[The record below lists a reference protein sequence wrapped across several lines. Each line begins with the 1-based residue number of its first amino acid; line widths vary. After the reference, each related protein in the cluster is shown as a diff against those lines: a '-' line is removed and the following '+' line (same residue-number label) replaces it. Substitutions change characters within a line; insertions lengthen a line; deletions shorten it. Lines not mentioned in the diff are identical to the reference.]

1 MIDDG
6 ENAEEALMRELEE
19 ENITL
24 IESDGAWSER
34 MSIDYHASYRE
45 LNVWYVFIVE
55 DAVIGPCHETV
66 ESK

>member
-1 MIDDG
+1 
-6 ENAEEALMRELEE
+6 MRELEE

-45 LNVWYVFIVE
+45 LNVWYVFIIE